1 LLSNNRVLSKN
12 RGGVQIKKNQQYL
25 PIGSII
31 VIIAIIGIISSISGC
46 VSGSTHIS
54 ESGSQSDSV
63 SDSSTSQAS
72 DELVVNVYSHTGEP
86 KAGFDPLLGWGCGHV
101 NFEPLI
107 QSTLFKSA
115 DDNSIINDLATD
127 YSVSP
132 DGRTWTVNIRDD
144 VKFTDG
150 EKLTAKDVAFTF
162 NTAIGSN
169 SELDMSNLENATAI
183 NDTTV
188 EFKLKEPQSS
198 FIWRLRYVGIVPEH
212 AYEKETY
219 GSNPIGSG
227 PYKLVQWDKG
237 QQAIFNLN
245 EEYYGKKPYFK
256 KITMLF
262 LDKETAFAA
271 AKSGEV
277 DIAEIDI
284 NHANQTIDGYNLMAL
299 PSARAFGVSF
309 PMRNNTGEQSPDGD
323 KIGNNVTS
331 DIAIRKALNT
341 GIDRKAILEG
351 VLYGK
356 GDVEYTGVDQR
367 AFGNPEARIND
378 SNLEEAK
385 KMLEDAGWKD
395 IDGDGIRE
403 KDGTRAEFDL
413 YYSSADQ
420 TRQALSVAVSEQAR
434 KLGIKINLVG
444 TNWDEIYANQYSSA
458 VLYAYSSIDTF
469 NLYMHYHSKEAD
481 DTYMN
486 PGLYSNPVVDG
497 YLESALRSSDQ
508 NEATN
513 YWQLAAY
520 NGNTGYGP
528 AGDAAW
534 LWLVT
539 MDYLYTADETLDIGT
554 PQKNAGSDILGNI
567 YEWTRTNATSST

>member
-1 LLSNNRVLSKN
+1 M
-12 RGGVQIKKNQQYL
+12 
-25 PIGSII
+25 GS
-31 VIIAIIGIISSISGC
+31 VVAIIATLVLISSMSGC
-46 VSGSTHIS
+46 VS
-54 ESGSQSDSV
+54 DSASV
-63 SDSSTSQAS
+63 NSTSPEISDEQVSSQGS

-86 KAGFDPLLGWGCGHV
+86 KTGFDPLMGWGCGHV

-115 DDNSIINDLATD
+115 DDGSMINDLATG

-132 DGRTWTVNIRDD
+132 DAETWIVNIRDD

-150 EKLTAKDVAFTF
+150 EKLTAEDVAFTF

-169 SELDMSNLENATAI
+169 SELDMSNLEKATAI
-183 NDTTV
+183 NDTAV

-198 FIWRLRYVGIVPEH
+198 FIWRLRYVGIVPGH
-212 AYEKETY
+212 AYKKETY

-237 QQAIFNLN
+237 QQAIFELT
-245 EEYYGKKPYFK
+245 EDYYGKKPYFK

-262 LDKETAFAA
+262 LDKETGFAA

-284 NHANQTIDGYNLMAL
+284 SHANQTVDGYNLTSL
-299 PSARAFGVSF
+299 PAARAFGVSF
-309 PMRNNTGEQSPDGD
+309 PMKYNTGEKSLQGD
-323 KIGNNVTS
+323 PIGNNVTA
-331 DIAIRKALNT
+331 DIAIRKALNV
-341 GIDRKAILEG
+341 GIDRKAILDG

-367 AFGNPEARIND
+367 DFGNPEAKITD
-378 SNLEEAK
+378 SNPQEAK
-385 KMLEDAGWKD
+385 KILEDAGWKD
-395 IDGDGIRE
+395 TDGDGIRE
-403 KDGTRAEFDL
+403 KDGTKAEFDL
-413 YYSSADQ
+413 YYSSSDQ
-420 TRQALSVAVSEQAR
+420 TRQALSVAVSEQAK
-434 KLGIKINLVG
+434 KLGIKINLAG

-469 NLYMHYHSKEAD
+469 NLYLQYHTKEAD
-481 DTYMN
+481 DTYKN

-497 YLESALRSSDQ
+497 YLETALRSSDQ
-508 NEATN
+508 NQAIEN
-513 YWQLAAY
+513 WKLAAY
-520 NGNTGYGP
+520 DGNTGYGP
-528 AGDAAW
+528 AGDATW

-539 MDYLYTADETLDIGT
+539 MDYLYTVDETVDIGT

-567 YEWTRTNATSST
+567 YEWTRINGSNSN

>member
-1 LLSNNRVLSKN
+1 MLM
-12 RGGVQIKKNQQYL
+12 
-25 PIGSII
+25 GSII
-31 VIIAIIGIISSISGC
+31 VIIAAIVIISSMP
-46 VSGSTHIS
+46 GSTS
-54 ESGSQSDSV
+54 SST

-86 KAGFDPLLGWGCGHV
+86 KAGFDPLMGWGSGHV

-115 DDNSIINDLATD
+115 DDGSIINDLATD
-127 YSVSP
+127 YFVSS
-132 DGRTWTVNIRDD
+132 DGKTWTVNIRDD

-150 EKLTAKDVAFTF
+150 EKLSAEDVAFTF
-162 NTAIGSN
+162 NTAVGSN
-169 SELDMSNLENATAI
+169 SELDMSNLENAAAI
-183 NDTTV
+183 NDTAV

-212 AYEKETY
+212 AYKKETY

-227 PYKLVQWDKG
+227 PYKLIQWDKG

-245 EEYYGKKPYFK
+245 EDYYGKKPFFK

-271 AKSGEV
+271 ARSGDV
-277 DIAEIDI
+277 DLAEIDI
-284 NHANQTIDGYNLMAL
+284 NHANQTIDGYNLMSL
-299 PSARAFGVSF
+299 PSSRAFGVSF
-309 PMRNNTGEQSPDGD
+309 PLQNNTGEISLQGD
-323 KIGNNVTS
+323 PIGNNVTA
-331 DIAIRKALNT
+331 DLAIRKALNI
-341 GIDRKAILEG
+341 GIDRKAILDG
-351 VLYGK
+351 VIYGK

-367 AFGNPEARIND
+367 NFGNPEAKIND

-385 KMLEDAGWKD
+385 IMLENAGWKD
-395 IDGDGIRE
+395 NDGDGIRE
-403 KDGTRAEFDL
+403 KDGTKAEFKL

-420 TRQALSVAVSEQAR
+420 TRQALSVAVSEQAK
-434 KLGIKINLVG
+434 KLGIKIDLVG

-469 NLYMHYHSKEAD
+469 NLYMQYHSKEAD
-481 DTYMN
+481 DTYKN
-486 PGLYSNPVVDG
+486 PGLYNNPVVDG
-497 YLESALRSSDQ
+497 YLESALRSADQ
-508 NEATN
+508 AQATKN
-513 YWQLAAY
+513 WQLAAY
-520 NGNTGYGP
+520 DGKTGYGP
-528 AGDAAW
+528 AGDATW

-539 MDYLYTADETLDIGT
+539 MDYLYTVDETLDIGT

>member
-1 LLSNNRVLSKN
+1 M
-12 RGGVQIKKNQQYL
+12 
-25 PIGSII
+25 GSII
-31 VIIAIIGIISSISGC
+31 VIIAVIGIIVSTSGC
-46 VSGSTHIS
+46 TSNTTSNSASNSSSDATHNAASNSTS
-54 ESGSQSDSV
+54 A
-63 SDSSTSQAS
+63 SSTTPAS

-115 DDNSIINDLATD
+115 DDGSIINDLATG
-127 YSVSP
+127 YYVSP
-132 DGRTWTVNIRDD
+132 EGKTWTVNIRDD
-144 VKFTDG
+144 VKFRDG

-169 SELDMSNLENATAI
+169 SELDMSNLENAKVI
-183 NDTTV
+183 NDTAV

-198 FIWRLRYVGIVPEH
+198 FIWRLRYLGIVPEH
-212 AYEKETY
+212 AYKKETY
-219 GSNPIGSG
+219 GSNPVGSG
-227 PYKLVQWDKG
+227 PYKLIQWDKG
-237 QQAIFNLN
+237 QQAIFKFN
-245 EEYYGKKPYFK
+245 EDYYGKKPFFK

-271 AKSGEV
+271 AKSEDV

-299 PSARAFGVSF
+299 PAARAFGVSF
-309 PMRNNTGEQSPDGD
+309 PMQYNTGNKSLKGD
-323 KIGNNVTS
+323 PIGNNVTA
-331 DIAIRKALNT
+331 DMAIRKALNM

-367 AFGNPEARIND
+367 AFGNPEAKIND

-385 KMLEDAGWKD
+385 KMLENAGWKD
-395 IDGDGIRE
+395 NDGDGIRE
-403 KDGTRAEFDL
+403 KNGTKAEFIL
-413 YYSSADQ
+413 YYSAADQ
-420 TRQALSVAVSEQAR
+420 TRQALSVTVSEQAK
-434 KLGIKINLVG
+434 KLGIKIDLVG

-458 VLYAYSSIDTF
+458 VLYAYSSVDTY
-469 NLYMHYHSKEAD
+469 NLYLQYHSKEAD
-481 DTYMN
+481 DRYMN
-486 PGLYSNPVVDG
+486 PGLYNNPVVDG
-497 YLESALRSSDQ
+497 YLETALRSADQ
-508 NEATN
+508 DQATK

-520 NGNTGYGP
+520 DGNTGYGP
-528 AGDAAW
+528 AGDATW

-539 MDYLYTADETLDIGT
+539 MDYLYTVDETLDIGT

-567 YEWTRTNATSST
+567 YEWKRTDATSSI

>member
-1 LLSNNRVLSKN
+1 M
-12 RGGVQIKKNQQYL
+12 
-25 PIGSII
+25 GSII
-31 VIIAIIGIISSISGC
+31 VIIAAIVIISSMP
-46 VSGSTHIS
+46 GSTS
-54 ESGSQSDSV
+54 SST

-86 KAGFDPLLGWGCGHV
+86 KAGFDPLMGWGSGHV

-115 DDNSIINDLATD
+115 DDGSIINDLATD
-127 YSVSP
+127 YSVSS
-132 DGRTWTVNIRDD
+132 DGKTWTVNIRDD

-150 EKLTAKDVAFTF
+150 EKLSAEDVAFTF
-162 NTAIGSN
+162 NTAVGSN
-169 SELDMSNLENATAI
+169 SELDMSNLENAAAI
-183 NDTTV
+183 NDTAV

-212 AYEKETY
+212 AYKKETY

-227 PYKLVQWDKG
+227 PYKLIQWDKG

-245 EEYYGKKPYFK
+245 EDYYGKKPFFK
-256 KITMLF
+256 KITLLF

-271 AKSGEV
+271 ARSGDV
-277 DIAEIDI
+277 DLAEIDI
-284 NHANQTIDGYNLMAL
+284 NHANQTIDGYNLMSL
-299 PSARAFGVSF
+299 PSSRAFGVSF
-309 PMRNNTGEQSPDGD
+309 PLQNNTGEISLQGD
-323 KIGNNVTS
+323 PIGNNVTA
-331 DIAIRKALNT
+331 DLAIRKALNI
-341 GIDRKAILEG
+341 GIDRKAILDG
-351 VLYGK
+351 VIYGK

-367 AFGNPEARIND
+367 NFGNPEAKIND

-385 KMLEDAGWKD
+385 IMLENAGWKD
-395 IDGDGIRE
+395 NDGDGIRE
-403 KDGTRAEFDL
+403 KNGTKAEFKL

-420 TRQALSVAVSEQAR
+420 TRQALSVAVSEQAK
-434 KLGIKINLVG
+434 KLGIKIDLVG

-469 NLYMHYHSKEAD
+469 NLYMQYHSKEAD
-481 DTYMN
+481 DTYKN
-486 PGLYSNPVVDG
+486 PGLYNNPVVDG
-497 YLESALRSSDQ
+497 YLESALRSADQ
-508 NEATN
+508 AQATKN
-513 YWQLAAY
+513 WQLAAY
-520 NGNTGYGP
+520 DGKTGYGP
-528 AGDAAW
+528 AGDATW

-539 MDYLYTADETLDIGT
+539 MDYLYTVDETLDIGT

>member
-1 LLSNNRVLSKN
+1 MSASKP
-12 RGGVQIKKNQQYL
+12 V
-25 PIGSII
+25 
-31 VIIAIIGIISSISGC
+31 SSIP
-46 VSGSTHIS
+46 
-54 ESGSQSDSV
+54 
-63 SDSSTSQAS
+63 QAS

-86 KAGFDPLLGWGCGHV
+86 ETGFDPLLGWGSGHV

-115 DDNSIINDLATD
+115 DDGSIISDLATD
-127 YSVSP
+127 HSVSP
-132 DGRTWTVNIRDD
+132 DGRTWTVNVRDD

-150 EKLTAKDVAFTF
+150 EKLTAEDVAFTF
-162 NTAIGSN
+162 NTAVGSN
-169 SELDMSNLENATAI
+169 SELDMSNLENARAI

-212 AYEKETY
+212 AYKKETY
-219 GSNPIGSG
+219 GSQPIGSG

-237 QQAIFNLN
+237 QQAIFEFN
-245 EEYYGKKPYFK
+245 EDYYGQKPYFK

-262 LDKETAFAA
+262 LDKDTAFAA
-271 AKSGEV
+271 AKSGRV
-277 DIAEIDI
+277 DIAEIEI
-284 NHANQTIDGYNLMAL
+284 NNANQTIDGYDLISL

-309 PMRNNTGEQSPDGD
+309 PMQNNTGKKSLDGD
-323 KIGNNVTS
+323 PVGNNVTA

-341 GIDRKAILEG
+341 GIDRRAILEG

-356 GDVEYTGVDQR
+356 GDIEYTGVDQR
-367 AFGNPEARIND
+367 ESGNPDAKING
-378 SNLEEAK
+378 SNLEEARK
-385 KMLEDAGWKD
+385 ILDDAGWKD
-395 IDGDGIRE
+395 NDGNGIRE
-403 KDGTRAEFDL
+403 KNGTEAEFDL

-434 KLGIKINLVG
+434 ELGIKINLVG

-458 VLYAYSSIDTF
+458 VLYAYSSVDTF
-469 NLYMHYHSKEAD
+469 NLYLQYHSKEAD
-481 DTYMN
+481 DTYRN
-486 PGLYSNPVVDG
+486 PGLYNNSVVDG
-497 YLESALRSSDQ
+497 YLESALKAADQ
-508 NEATN
+508 DKATE

-520 NGNTGYGP
+520 DGNTGYGP

-539 MDYLYTADETLDIGT
+539 LDYLYAVDETLDMGT
-554 PQKNAGSDILGNI
+554 PQKNSGSDILGNI
-567 YEWTRTNATSST
+567 YEWTKKDAPSSDSGK

>member
-1 LLSNNRVLSKN
+1 MPWLCIKE
-12 RGGVQIKKNQQYL
+12 GGGIKIKKNQQYL
-25 PIGSII
+25 LIGVAV
-31 VIIAIIGIISSISGC
+31 VILALIFVFMSAGEPVNSASR
-46 VSGSTHIS
+46 
-54 ESGSQSDSV
+54 
-63 SDSSTSQAS
+63 AS

-115 DDNSIINDLATD
+115 DDGSIINDLATG
-127 YSVSP
+127 YSVSS
-132 DGRTWTVNIRDD
+132 DGKTWTVNVRND

-150 EKLTAKDVAFTF
+150 ENLTARDVAFTF
-162 NTAIGSN
+162 DTAVGSN
-169 SELDMSNLENATAI
+169 SELDMSNLEKAIAI
-183 NDTTV
+183 NDTAV

-219 GSNPIGSG
+219 GRNPIGSG
-227 PYKLVQWDKG
+227 PYKLIQWDRG
-237 QQAIFNLN
+237 QQAIFEYNPD
-245 EEYYGKKPYFK
+245 YYGQEPYFK

-262 LDKETAFAA
+262 LDKDTAFAA

-277 DIAEIDI
+277 DIAEIEI
-284 NHANQTIDGYNLMAL
+284 NNVNQIVEGYGLMSL
-299 PSARAFGVSF
+299 PSSRAFGVSF
-309 PMRNNTGEQSPDGD
+309 PMQSNTGNKSLQGD
-323 KIGNNVTS
+323 PIGNNVTA
-331 DIAIRKALNT
+331 DMAIRKALNT
-341 GIDRKAILEG
+341 GIDRKAILDG

-367 AFGNPEARIND
+367 EFGNHEAKIKD
-378 SNLEEAK
+378 SNIEGAIK
-385 KMLEDAGWKD
+385 ILEDAGWKD
-395 IDGDGIRE
+395 IDGDLIRE
-403 KDGTRAEFDL
+403 KNGTKAEFNL
-413 YYSSADQ
+413 YYSSSDQ

-434 KLGIKINLVG
+434 KLGIKINLIG

-469 NLYMHYHSKEAD
+469 NLYQQYHSKGAD
-481 DTYMN
+481 DTYKN

-508 NEATN
+508 DETTK

-520 NGNTGYGP
+520 DGNTGYGP
-528 AGDAAW
+528 AGDATW

-539 MDYLYTADETLDIGT
+539 MDYLYVVDEALDTGT

-567 YEWTRTNATSST
+567 YEWKRID

>member
-1 LLSNNRVLSKN
+1 
-12 RGGVQIKKNQQYL
+12 L
-25 PIGSII
+25 PLGII
-31 VIIAIIGIISSISGC
+31 AILAIIGIICSMSGC
-46 VSGSTHIS
+46 VSSTTHNS
-54 ESGSQSDSV
+54 ESGSV
-63 SDSSTSQAS
+63 SDVESNLTSSSSTSQAS
-72 DELVVNVYSHTGEP
+72 DEIIVNVYSHTGEP
-86 KAGFDPLLGWGCGHV
+86 KAGFDPILGWGCGHV

-115 DDNSIINDLATD
+115 DDGSIVNDLATG

-132 DGRTWTVNIRDD
+132 DARIWTVNVRDD
-144 VKFTDG
+144 AKFTDG
-150 EKLTAKDVAFTF
+150 VKLTAKDVAFTF

-183 NDTTV
+183 NNTAV

-212 AYEKETY
+212 AYKKETY
-219 GSNPIGSG
+219 GFNPIGSG
-227 PYKLVQWDKG
+227 PYELVQWDKG
-237 QQAIFNLN
+237 QQAILKLN
-245 EEYYGKKPYFK
+245 GDYYGKKPFFK

-271 AKSGEV
+271 AKSEDV

-284 NHANQTIDGYNLMAL
+284 NHANQTINGYHLMSL
-299 PSARAFGVSF
+299 PAARAFGVSF
-309 PMRNNTGEQSPDGD
+309 PMQYNNGSKSLKGD
-323 KIGNNVTS
+323 QIGNNVTA
-331 DIAIRKALNT
+331 DIAVRKALNA

-367 AFGNPEARIND
+367 AFGNPEAKVND
-378 SNLEEAK
+378 SNPEEAK
-385 KMLEDAGWKD
+385 NILENAGWKD
-395 IDGDGIRE
+395 TDGDGIRE
-403 KDGTRAEFDL
+403 KNGTKAEFKL
-413 YYSSADQ
+413 YYVASDQ
-420 TRQALSVAVSEQAR
+420 TRQALSVAVSEQAK
-434 KLGIKINLVG
+434 KLGIKIDLAG

-458 VLYAYSSIDTF
+458 VLYAYSSVDTF
-469 NLYMHYHSKEAD
+469 NLYLQYHSKEAD
-481 DTYMN
+481 DRYMN

-497 YLESALRSSDQ
+497 YLETALRSSDQ
-508 NEATN
+508 NEATK

-520 NGNTGYGP
+520 DGNTGFGP
-528 AGDAAW
+528 RGDATW

-539 MDYLYTADETLDIGT
+539 MDYLYMVDDTLDIGT

-567 YEWTRTNATSST
+567 YEWTRIDANNSTSK

>member
-1 LLSNNRVLSKN
+1 MWQV
-12 RGGVQIKKNQQYL
+12 
-25 PIGSII
+25 
-31 VIIAIIGIISSISGC
+31 IAIIAAIVLISSMSGC
-46 VSGSTHIS
+46 LSSSTQSSELGSASDS
-54 ESGSQSDSV
+54 ESGSASA
-63 SDSSTSQAS
+63 SSTSQAS
-72 DELVVNVYSHTGEP
+72 DELVVNVYSHTREP
-86 KAGFDPLLGWGCGHV
+86 AAGFDPLLGWGCGHV
-101 NFEPLI
+101 NFEPMV

-115 DDNSIINDLATD
+115 DDGSIINDLATG

-132 DGRTWTVNIRDD
+132 DGKTWTVNVRDD

-150 EKLTAKDVAFTF
+150 EKLTANDVAFTF

-169 SELDMSNLENATAI
+169 SELDMSNLESAAAI
-183 NDTTV
+183 NETAV

-219 GSNPIGSG
+219 GRNPVGSG
-227 PYKLVQWDKG
+227 PYKLVQWDRG
-237 QQAIFNLN
+237 QQAIFEYNPD
-245 EEYYGKKPYFK
+245 YYGQEPYFK

-262 LDKETAFAA
+262 LDKDTAFAA
-271 AKSGEV
+271 AKSGKV
-277 DIAEIDI
+277 DIAEIEI
-284 NHANQTIDGYNLMAL
+284 NNVNQAIDGYNLISL
-299 PSARAFGVSF
+299 PSSRAFGVSF
-309 PMRNNTGEQSPDGD
+309 PLQNNTGNKSLQGD
-323 KIGNNVTS
+323 PIGNNVTA

-367 AFGNPEARIND
+367 EFGNPEAKIND
-378 SNLEEAK
+378 SNLEEARK
-385 KMLEDAGWKD
+385 ILEDAGWKD

-403 KDGTRAEFDL
+403 KNGTKAEFKL
-413 YYSSADQ
+413 YYSSSDQ
-420 TRQALSVAVSEQAR
+420 TRQALSVAVSEQAK
-434 KLGIKINLVG
+434 KLGIKIDLVG

-469 NLYMHYHSKEAD
+469 NLYQQYHSKEAD
-481 DTYMN
+481 DTYKN

-497 YLESALRSSDQ
+497 YLESALKSSDQ
-508 NEATN
+508 EEATK

-520 NGNTGYGP
+520 DGNTGYGP
-528 AGDAAW
+528 AGDATW

-539 MDYLYTADETLDIGT
+539 MDYLYVVDDTLDIGT

-567 YEWTRTNATSST
+567 YEWKRIDESGSNSSE

>member
-1 LLSNNRVLSKN
+1 MS
-12 RGGVQIKKNQQYL
+12 
-25 PIGSII
+25 
-31 VIIAIIGIISSISGC
+31 IIAIIAVIGIISSISGC
-46 VSGSTHIS
+46 VSSSTHIS
-54 ESGSQSDSV
+54 EPGSASDSESGSASGSA
-63 SDSSTSQAS
+63 SESSTSNAS
-72 DELVVNVYSHTGEP
+72 DELIVNVYSHTGEP
-86 KAGFDPLLGWGCGHV
+86 TAGFDPLLGWGCGHV

-115 DDNSIINDLATD
+115 DDGSIINDLATG
-127 YSVSP
+127 YSVAS
-132 DGRTWTVNIRDD
+132 DGKIWVVSIRDD

-183 NDTTV
+183 NDTAV

-212 AYEKETY
+212 AYKKETY

-237 QQAIFNLN
+237 QQAIFELN
-245 EEYYGKKPYFK
+245 EDYYGKKPFFK

-271 AKSGEV
+271 AKSGDV

-284 NHANQTIDGYNLMAL
+284 NHANQTVDGYNLMAL
-299 PSARAFGVSF
+299 PASRAFGVSF
-309 PMRNNTGEQSPDGD
+309 PMKYNTGEKSLQGD
-323 KIGNNVTS
+323 PIGNNVTA
-331 DIAIRKALNT
+331 DIAIRKALNI
-341 GIDRKAILEG
+341 GIDRKAILDG

-367 AFGNPEARIND
+367 EFGNPEAKISD
-378 SNLEEAK
+378 SNQEEAIK
-385 KMLEDAGWKD
+385 ILEAAGWKD
-395 IDGDGIRE
+395 TDGDGIRE
-403 KDGTRAEFDL
+403 KDGTKAEFDL
-413 YYSSADQ
+413 YYSSSDQ
-420 TRQALSVAVSEQAR
+420 TRQALSVAVSEQAK

-458 VLYAYSSIDTF
+458 VLYAYSSVDTF
-469 NLYMHYHSKEAD
+469 NLYLQYHSKEAD
-481 DTYMN
+481 DRYMN

-497 YLESALRSSDQ
+497 YLETALRSSDQ
-508 NEATN
+508 DQATK
-513 YWQLAAY
+513 YWKLAAY
-520 NGNTGYGP
+520 DGKTGYGP
-528 AGDAAW
+528 AGDATW

-539 MDYLYTADETLDIGT
+539 MDYLYTVDKTLDIGT

-567 YEWTRTNATSST
+567 YEWTRIDATNSTSK